1 MKKSNR
7 FFLGHI
13 IDAVK
18 QIRTYMSD
26 VTETRFHQ
34 DRLLQD
40 GVFRQLEIIGEAC
53 RNLPDEFHEQHP
65 EIPWQ
70 EIIGLRNRLA
80 HAYFSISVEIVWEVV
95 VNELDSLEKNVTT
108 LLAQTEQP

>member
-7 FFLGHI
+7 FFLSHI
-13 IDAVK
+13 LDAVK
-18 QIRTYMSD
+18 QIRIYTSN
-26 VTETRFHQ
+26 VTETQFHQ
-34 DRLLQD
+34 DRLIQD
-40 GVFRQLEIIGEAC
+40 GVLRQLEVIGEAC
-53 RNLPDEFHEQHP
+53 RNLPVEFHEKHP

-80 HAYFSISVEIVWEVV
+80 HAYFSISIEIVWEVV

-108 LLAQTEQP
+108 LLAQTGQP